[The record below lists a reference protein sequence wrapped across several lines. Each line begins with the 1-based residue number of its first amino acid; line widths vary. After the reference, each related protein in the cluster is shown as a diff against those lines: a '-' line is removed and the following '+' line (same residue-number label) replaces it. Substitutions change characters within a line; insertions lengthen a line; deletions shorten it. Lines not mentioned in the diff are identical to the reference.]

1 MKATI
6 NILQWKLVF
15 SSAKRGLY
23 KIAYITQIVPDGI
36 STF

>member
-1 MKATI
+1 MRATI
-6 NILQWKLVF
+6 NILQWKLVILT
-15 SSAKRGLY
+15 AERGLY